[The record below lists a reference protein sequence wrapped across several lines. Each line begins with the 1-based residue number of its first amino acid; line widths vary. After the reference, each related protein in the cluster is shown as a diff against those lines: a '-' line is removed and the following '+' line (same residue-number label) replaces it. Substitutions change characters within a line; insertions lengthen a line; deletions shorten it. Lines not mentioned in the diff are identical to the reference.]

1 MEQAFTRRPW
11 LLPLVLALLTVIFLR
26 PVIFPPEPGQAL
38 SGNDFNGLFY
48 PLHNYI
54 RQTVLAGELPLWNP
68 RQFLGH
74 PIIGNPHSALFY
86 PATWFMWL
94 VGVERGMDLVMVFH
108 VWLGAWGMALL
119 ARSFKASYVGALLAG
134 IVYGMSGWTGARFYV
149 GHYNLFVVYAWVPWM
164 MAAYRFALA
173 RGTWRSTVPGMAATG
188 AALLA
193 GYPPLVLYA
202 GLCLV
207 TLWVYH
213 IVSAASPSMKLPL
226 SLAPSPR
233 KEGGGM
239 EWGIESAEST
249 AASVALIYPPD
260 TPDIRALIRAGWYA
274 GRLLTLIVIGGL
286 VLGAALILPA
296 AELTRV
302 SQRSETGLA
311 FANTYAL
318 PPAQYLD
325 LALPFLFGSPRG
337 TPFYC
342 WPFALCVQNGGIL
355 SGWSDSD

>member
-94 VGVERGMDLVMVFH
+94 VGVQRGMELSFAFH
-108 VWLGAWGMALL
+108 VWLGAWGMAVLM
-119 ARSFKASYVGALLAG
+119 RSFKASYVGSLLTG
-134 IVYGMSGWTGARFYV
+134 IIYAMSGWTGARLYV
-149 GHYNLFVVYAWVPWM
+149 GHYNLFVVYGLTSWM
-164 MAAYRFALA
+164 LVAYRYALA
-173 RGTWRSTVPGMAATG
+173 RGTWRSTLFGMAVTG

-202 GLCLV
+202 GLGLV
-207 TLWVYH
+207 SLWVFH
-213 IVSAASPSMKLPL
+213 IAQVYA
-226 SLAPSPR
+226 R
-233 KEGGGM
+233 
-239 EWGIESAEST
+239 
-249 AASVALIYPPD
+249 PD
-260 TPDIRALIRAGWYA
+260 SQLGELWRAGWDA
-274 GRLLTLIVIGGL
+274 RFRF
-286 VLGAALILPA
+286 VL
-296 AELTRV
+296 
-302 SQRSETGLA
+302 
-311 FANTYAL
+311 
-318 PPAQYLD
+318 
-325 LALPFLFGSPRG
+325 
-337 TPFYC
+337 
-342 WPFALCVQNGGIL
+342 
-355 SGWSDSD
+355 